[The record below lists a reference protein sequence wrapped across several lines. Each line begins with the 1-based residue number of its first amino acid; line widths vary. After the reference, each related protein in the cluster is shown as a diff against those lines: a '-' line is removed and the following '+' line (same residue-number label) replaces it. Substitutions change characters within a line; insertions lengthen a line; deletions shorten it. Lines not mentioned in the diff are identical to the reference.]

1 MAPLNGI
8 EASGIDDANMAMSLD
23 VIELMANGVV
33 WRNGGRMCSSWWRC
47 NHSSMLLVL
56 ELVCWPVPIKQ
67 ASKRFSIANSNTMS
81 SIKQLMCWSSNVG
94 DAVKQQELGTDGAVL
109 WSVDLVHCSHV
120 LVESES
126 ALHIVSNSSACKI
139 V

>member
-1 MAPLNGI
+1 MVALQSFVNAACARAGML
-8 EASGIDDANMAMSLD
+8 ACAN
-23 VIELMANGVV
+23 
-33 WRNGGRMCSSWWRC
+33 
-47 NHSSMLLVL
+47 
-56 ELVCWPVPIKQ
+56 Q